1 MTKALKVIERHTV
14 TVGEGPHLH
23 IGYVKEADRVWVS
36 NTGGDSISLLDATSG
51 KAVGEFTLGAGPAH
65 FAFDKGCRVGYV
77 ALSGADGVA
86 VVDPLRPG
94 LHQVIALHAGSEP
107 TGIMPAFERDRVYT
121 LNQGD
126 GTVSAIDT
134 QANKVVAT
142 IPVGGHPAWGQPW
155 GSSYKPITRPVGKS
169 YVVSTD
175 AEEVTVFDDATDTLL
190 RRVPVGRRPVR
201 NAIYRERAEI
211 FVANGDENS
220 VSVIPVSDDEVAATI
235 PVGTAPF
242 RLLPVQAINGR
253 DEMWVLNHGAKDQPE
268 GEISIVSGAG
278 RRVVGR
284 IAVVGRPINWVVNT
298 AGLLFVVG
306 AGGPELCVV
315 DIREG
320 AVVARAPL
328 PAVPHAGAVSGLVYS
343 GADVLFVLNADQSV
357 TVFDVTDDAGPRRA

>member
-1 MTKALKVIERHTV
+1 MV

-36 NTGGDSISLLDATSG
+36 NTGGDTISLLDATSG
-51 KAVGEFTLGAGPAH
+51 KAVGEFPLGAGPAH

-77 ALSGADGVA
+77 ALSGADAVA
-86 VVDPLRPG
+86 VVDPRAPRL
-94 LHQVIALHAGSEP
+94 LQVVALHAGSEP
-107 TGIMPAFERDRVYT
+107 TGVMPAFERDRIYT

-134 QANKVVAT
+134 RSNEEVAT

-175 AEEVTVFDDATDTLL
+175 AEQVTVFDDATDAVL

-211 FVANGDENS
+211 FVANAGENS
-220 VSVIPVSDDEVAATI
+220 VSIIPISDDEVAATV
-235 PVGTAPF
+235 PVGVDPF

-253 DEMWVLNHGAKDQPE
+253 DEMWVLNHGAKDRAE
-268 GEISIVSGAG
+268 GEISVVSGAG
-278 RRVVGR
+278 RRVIDQV
-284 IAVVGRPINWVVNT
+284 AVVGRPINWVVNT

-306 AGGPELCVV
+306 SGGPELCVV
-315 DIREG
+315 DIRAG
-320 AVVARAPL
+320 AVVARTAL
-328 PAVPHAGAVSGLVYS
+328 PAIPCAGAISGLVYS
-343 GADVLFVLNADQSV
+343 RAGALFVLNADRSV
-357 TVFDVTDDAGPRRA
+357 SVFDVTGEPGSRHA